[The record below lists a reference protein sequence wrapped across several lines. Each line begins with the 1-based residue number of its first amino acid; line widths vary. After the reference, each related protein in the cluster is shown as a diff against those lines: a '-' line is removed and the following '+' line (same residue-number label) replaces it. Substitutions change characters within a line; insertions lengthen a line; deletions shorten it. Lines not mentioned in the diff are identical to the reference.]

1 MWCIQMRRT
10 HTTPNRSEIYM
21 ILRVFWLNSDNIGMS
36 VYFDPEQLR
45 QDGRLLFTAQ
55 TWSVT
60 PAEESEE

>member
-1 MWCIQMRRT
+1 MRRT

-21 ILRVFWLNSDNIGMS
+21 ILRVYWLNSDHIGMS

-45 QDGRLLFTAQ
+45 QDGQLLFTAQ

-60 PAEESEE
+60 PAEEYDSE

>member
-1 MWCIQMRRT
+1 MRRA
-10 HTTPNRSEIYM
+10 HTAPNRSEVYM
-21 ILRVFWLNSDNIGMS
+21 VLRVFWLNSDKIGMC

-60 PAEESEE
+60 PILES